1 MGDTV
6 RSYLEGFD
14 AKTVLVVEMR
24 FNHDMSYEDIGDRL
38 GMNWETVKRIIDT
51 ALSQLREEL
60 GEP

>member
-38 GMNWETVKRIIDT
+38 GMNWETVKRIIDA